1 MSKCR
6 SLSLLT
12 AVAVFGVAAPVVAQD
27 RSAVSGADLD
37 AAVAERSGA
46 NGEAVRSLLSS
57 DEARQVANHMGLSSA
72 DLSARVA
79 ALDGASLDRLAQQ
92 SGVNDQILAGGSDKV
107 IISTTAII
115 IGLVVLV
122 LLLI

>member
-1 MSKCR
+1 MSKCS

-12 AVAVFGVAAPVVAQD
+12 AVAVLGVAAPVVAQD

-57 DEARQVANHMGLSSA
+57 DEARQVANRMGLSSA

-92 SGVNDQILAGGSDKV
+92 AGVNDQILAGGDQKV
-107 IISTTAII
+107 VISTTVII
-115 IGLVVLV
+115 IV
-122 LLLI
+122 LLVIILLSV

>member
-12 AVAVFGVAAPVVAQD
+12 AVAVFGVAAPVMAQD
-27 RSAVSGADLD
+27 RSAVTGTDLD
-37 AAVAERSGA
+37 AAVAARPGA
-46 NGEAVRSLLSS
+46 SREAVRSLLSS
-57 DEARQVANHMGLSSA
+57 DEARQVAGQMGMSSD

-92 SGVNDQILAGGSDKV
+92 AGVNDQILAGGDQKV
-107 IISTTAII
+107 VISTTVII
-115 IGLVVLV
+115 IVLLVVI
-122 LLLI
+122 LLSV